1 MFRSRQGMKW
11 APPSAIY
18 NFCNL
23 CCFEDYHCYHVTIM
37 SGLCRGLL
45 RTIIRVTLLWT
56 LSVLPRE
63 TPGACGGLNKKKP
76 YCWCNC
82 IWTMYYSGLHK
93 ETLPSNYCEVLW
105 IHKVG
110 VLLFWV
116 LLCIPTKHFCFMVE
130 PSWKSIGGFNPLS
143 TVEFYLWWLGFCRVV
158 GFLSSSW
165 VTVG

>member
-37 SGLCRGLL
+37 SGPCRGLL

-82 IWTMYYSGLHK
+82 IWTIYYSGLHK
-93 ETLPSNYCEVLW
+93 ETLHPNYCGVLW
-105 IHKVG
+105 IHKVWG
-110 VLLFWV
+110 LLFWV
-116 LLCIPTKHFCFMVE
+116 LLCIPTKHFCGVSWWSQVGRALLGLTQWVLLSVSYDGWVSVE
-130 PSWKSIGGFNPLS
+130 
-143 TVEFYLWWLGFCRVV
+143 
-158 GFLSSSW
+158 
-165 VTVG
+165 

>member
-37 SGLCRGLL
+37 SGPCRGLL

-76 YCWCNC
+76 YCWGNC
-82 IWTMYYSGLHK
+82 IWIMYYSGLHK
-93 ETLPSNYCEVLW
+93 ETLPSNYCRVLW
-105 IHKVG
+105 IHKVWG
-110 VLLFWV
+110 LLFWV
-116 LLCIPTKHFCFMVE
+116 LCIPTKQFCGV
-130 PSWKSIGGFNPLS
+130 SWWSQVGRALLGLTRWVLLS
-143 TVEFYLWWLGFCRVV
+143 FTYDG
-158 GFLSSSW
+158 W
-165 VTVG
+165 VTVK